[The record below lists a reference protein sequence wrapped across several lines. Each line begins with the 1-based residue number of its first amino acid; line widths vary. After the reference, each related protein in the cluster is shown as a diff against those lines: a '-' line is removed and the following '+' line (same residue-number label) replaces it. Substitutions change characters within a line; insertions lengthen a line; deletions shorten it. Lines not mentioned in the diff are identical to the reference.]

1 MGNAVG
7 GGLAVAVGTV
17 VGGASAF
24 DAISASPSPG
34 HTRGGGWGAAL
45 AFVAG
50 RACSVAPLHVSSELY
65 RSQ

>member
-7 GGLAVAVGTV
+7 DGLAVTVGTV
-17 VGGASAF
+17 VGGSSAF
-24 DAISASPSPG
+24 DAISDSPSPG
-34 HTRGGGWGAAL
+34 QTRGVAL